1 MTSFSDFD
9 IAQLYKDGM
18 IYVGDLGTD
27 DAVAE
32 ALINHI
38 GELDL
43 VEEFAS
49 DNNLIA
55 SEAELSE
62 RFDDENEEWL
72 EKMNSQGDQVAIDT
86 HFNDWSDGLCK
97 DGLIHDKQYHE
108 YCYVGKYAKD
118 WTSLGD

>member
-62 RFDDENEEWL
+62 RFDDENAEWL
-72 EKMNSQGDQVAIDT
+72 EKMHLKGDQVAISEA
-86 HFNDWSDGLCK
+86 FNNWSDSLCK

-118 WTSLGD
+118 